1 MKFKIDRSSFYEAI
15 SELSRSI
22 SAKAEPQIMIGM
34 KMTAHDE
41 GLTLIVSN
49 HLFFVE
55 KTIPLEAI
63 GKLTVYE
70 TGSVVVPAKYLVE
83 LVKKLPEELTVELID
98 LHKLSIKTEEISVVL
113 SCFDVEAYP
122 NTPVLDLG
130 KSVQIP
136 GLLLNEMIT
145 QTAFAASSID
155 TRPVLTGL
163 LVTLQGNKIICAAT
177 NSHRLAMRESEVEID
192 IEGSYIIPLASVKE
206 FMRLFNSAKD
216 LITVYVSENYLVF
229 KTLNLAMYTRL
240 IEGNYPNLN
249 SLIPAHPKTMITVQ
263 TSKLLKGIDRASLFN
278 RESRNNNVKLELI
291 NESTLKIT
299 SYSPDLGKIEE
310 TQQIIDVYG
319 EKELSLSLNSIFLI
333 EALRAFTE
341 EEVTL
346 NYSGS
351 MRPILIKPNSNK
363 RHLHLISPVRG

>member
-1 MKFKIDRSSFYEAI
+1 MKFKIDRSSFYEVL

-22 SAKAEPQIMIGM
+22 SAKAEPQIMNGI
-34 KMTAHDE
+34 KMTAHSE
-41 GLTLIVSN
+41 GVTLIVSN

-55 KTIPLEAI
+55 KTIPLEAK
-63 GKLTVYE
+63 GQLTVYE

-83 LVKKLPEELTVELID
+83 LVKKLPGELTVELIGQ
-98 LHKLSIKTEEISVVL
+98 HKLSIKTEEISVVL
-113 SCFDVEAYP
+113 SSFDVEAYP

-130 KSVQIP
+130 KGVQIP
-136 GLLLNEMIT
+136 GPLLNEMIS

-155 TRPVLTGL
+155 NRPVLTGL
-163 LVTLQGNKIICAAT
+163 LVTLQENKIICAAT
-177 NSHRLAMRESEVEID
+177 NSHRLAMRESEIEID

-206 FMRLFNSAKD
+206 FMRLFNSSKD
-216 LITVYVSENYLVF
+216 LITVYICGNHLVF

-291 NESTLKIT
+291 NGSTLKIT

-333 EALRAFTE
+333 EALKAFTE